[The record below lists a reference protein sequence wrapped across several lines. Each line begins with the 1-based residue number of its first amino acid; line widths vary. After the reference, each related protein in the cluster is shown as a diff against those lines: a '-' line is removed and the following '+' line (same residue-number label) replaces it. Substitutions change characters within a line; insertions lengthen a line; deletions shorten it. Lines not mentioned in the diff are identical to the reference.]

1 MKKLLAAAL
10 ASTILFSGN
19 AYAQTS
25 NDIVVTARKVEENIN
40 SVPVTIRY
48 FSEQDLAQQSIVEL
62 NDLPGI
68 GQRSVPQNADGLV
81 FSMRGQTQND
91 VSITV
96 DPAIGVYV
104 DGNYIGRGY
113 GINTK
118 FLDTKNVQ
126 VLSGPQGTLFGR
138 NTTGGAILIETN
150 DPNLS
155 NTDATA
161 SFTYGRFNEV
171 DLTSVLNTPVTD
183 NLAVR
188 IAGSYRSSDGFT
200 VDRITSDRYNRR
212 ETYQVRGKILYE
224 PSSDLRS
231 VLSVEYYENGGNL
244 NPRFM
249 TYGYGRLAPLA
260 TPNPGDTVSL
270 NSGLTNYTSVKSVS
284 WNSEI
289 GRFKINSG
297 WRELTTRFS
306 GDFDGTPS
314 TVYNL
319 DNNVD
324 IEQYTAEVLYR
335 NNFGNLDYT
344 VGGFYF
350 HESGSERGFASYY
363 GGLNNTLQGGRV
375 NNSSYGAFLN
385 GSYDITNR
393 LTFNA
398 GVRFTHD
405 NKRIVTNNSV
415 TDPSRNILVCLSSE
429 TTPSLGCSLNQQ
441 ASFEKWT
448 WTAGLDY
455 RINES
460 TLLYGKIS
468 TGYKSGGNQ
477 IRAISVNNDRLA
489 FNPEN
494 ITEYEIGVK
503 GNVGRINYSVAG
515 FYNEVD
521 NMQVLTVVTQPVVYT
536 LVANAAK
543 SRNYGIDAQIS
554 AQVTDNFRI
563 RASGTWVD
571 PKFLSYS
578 DPTTGADLTS
588 NRFNNVTKTQFTLD
602 GTYTYD
608 IFTIN
613 ANYSWVGKTDKL
625 STPLSTLISR
635 YGNAEGTKIYNTT
648 VIPSHGLLNL
658 RATAQLD
665 FGEVSVWGRNV
676 FNTRIEKDMTPLE
689 GLFNTSTLNDPAT
702 YGVTFTLRF

>member
-10 ASTILFSGN
+10 ASTILFSGS

-25 NDIVVTARKVEENIN
+25 DIIVTARKVEENIN
-40 SVPVTIRY
+40 AVPTTVRY
-48 FSEQDLAQQSIVEL
+48 YSEQDLAQQGIIEL

-96 DPAIGVYV
+96 DSAVGTYV

-113 GINTK
+113 GINTRL
-118 FLDTKNVQ
+118 LDTKNVQ
-126 VLSGPQGTLFGR
+126 ILSGPQGTLFGR

-150 DPNLS
+150 DPTLAS
-155 NTDATA
+155 TEMTT
-161 SFTYGRFNEV
+161 SFTYGRFNEI
-171 DLTSVLNTPVTD
+171 DLTNVINAPVTD

-188 IAGSYRSSDGFT
+188 IAGSYRHSDGFT
-200 VDRITSDRYNRR
+200 TDRITNERYNRR
-212 ETYQVRGKILYE
+212 NTYHVRGKILFE
-224 PSSDLRS
+224 PSDDIRS
-231 VLSVEYYENGGNL
+231 VLSAEYYENNGNL

-249 TYGYGRLAPLA
+249 TYGYSRLAPLA

-270 NSGLTNYTSVKSVS
+270 NSGLSNYTDVKSIT

-289 GRFKINSG
+289 GNFKINTS
-297 WRELTTRFS
+297 WRDVSIRYS

-319 DNNVD
+319 KNNVD
-324 IEQYTAEVLYR
+324 IDQYTAEVLYR
-335 NNFGNLDYT
+335 NNIGSLDYT

-350 HESGSERGFASYY
+350 NETGKEYGFASYY

-375 NNSSYGAFLN
+375 NNTSYGAFLN
-385 GSYDITNR
+385 GSYDITDR
-393 LTFNA
+393 LILNG

-405 NKRIVTNNSV
+405 DKRIVTNNSV
-415 TDPSRNILVCLSSE
+415 TDPSRNILMCLSFE
-429 TTPSLGCSLNQQ
+429 TTPGLGCALNQR

-455 RINES
+455 RINDA
-460 TLLYGKIS
+460 TLFYGKVS

-494 ITEYEIGVK
+494 ITEYELGVK
-503 GNVGRINYSVAG
+503 GSVGSVDYSVAG
-515 FYNEVD
+515 FYNETD
-521 NMQVLTVVTQPVVYT
+521 NMQVLSVVTQPFVYT

-543 SRNYGIDAQIS
+543 ARSYGIDAQIA
-554 AQVTDNFRI
+554 AQLTDNFRV

-571 PKFLSYS
+571 PKFLEYV
-578 DPTTGADLTS
+578 DPVSGANLTS
-588 NRFNNVTKTQFTLD
+588 NRFNNVTRTQITVD
-602 GTYTYD
+602 GIYTYD
-608 IFTIN
+608 IFTLN
-613 ANYSWVGKTDKL
+613 ANYSWVSRTDKL
-625 STPLSTLISR
+625 STPKSVLVSR
-635 YGNAEGTKIYNTT
+635 YGNVEGTKIYNTT
-648 VIPSHGLLNL
+648 VIPSYGILNL
-658 RATAQLD
+658 RASADLGY
-665 FGEVSVWGRNV
+665 GEIALWGRNV
-676 FNTRIEKDMTPLE
+676 LNTRIEKDMTPLE